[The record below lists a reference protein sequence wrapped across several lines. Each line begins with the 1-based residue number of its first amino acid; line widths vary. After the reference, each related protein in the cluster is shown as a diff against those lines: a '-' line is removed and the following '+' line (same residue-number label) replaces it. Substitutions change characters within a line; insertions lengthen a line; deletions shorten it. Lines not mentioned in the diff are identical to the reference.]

1 MRHVCVLTNTCKSL
15 YVLCVTHVS
24 HTYNSEFDADL
35 YHTCIN
41 VQMYLSVFISTYVCV
56 YILTYVQTDKQMD
69 RHSYL
74 YTYTDGKNLI
84 TLFILILIRYAVIL
98 KCWKTDVDERL
109 SFKDILEELNSLS
122 NYL

>member
-1 MRHVCVLTNTCKSL
+1 MHVCTDKHMQKFMSCVLYMFHTHTTVNLMLTCNIHS
-15 YVLCVTHVS
+15 
-24 HTYNSEFDADL
+24 
-35 YHTCIN
+35 
-41 VQMYLSVFISTYVCV
+41 
-56 YILTYVQTDKQMD
+56 YIQTDKQMD

-74 YTYTDGKNLI
+74 YTDGKNLI
-84 TLFILILIRYAVIL
+84 RLFILILIRYAVIL